1 MFVFLFR
8 KKKNNVRK
16 FLALTSL
23 KSMQLI
29 RLKFIF
35 FAIPRISCLS
45 LFSPGFSLIQLSNQ
59 SKPWSRPF
67 TGLSLEAIRLFK
79 ISPAEVKK
87 IRKLGKWLDP
97 NVIERKH

>member
-1 MFVFLFR
+1 M
-8 KKKNNVRK
+8 
-16 FLALTSL
+16 ALKSL

-35 FAIPRISCLS
+35 FAIPRISCLP
-45 LFSPGFSLIQLSNQ
+45 LFSPGFSLTQLGNQ
-59 SKPWSRPF
+59 SEPWSRPF
-67 TGLSLEAIRLFK
+67 PGLSLKAIRLFK

-87 IRKLGKWLDP
+87 IRELGKWLDP